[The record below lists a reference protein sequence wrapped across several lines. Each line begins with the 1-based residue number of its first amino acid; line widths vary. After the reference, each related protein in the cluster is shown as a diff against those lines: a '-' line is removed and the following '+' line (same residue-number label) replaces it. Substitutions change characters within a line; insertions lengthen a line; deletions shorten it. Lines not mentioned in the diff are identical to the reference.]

1 MDVQQLVF
9 LFIGGLGI
17 FLFGIK
23 TLGDNLQKIAGDGLR
38 NLLDRFTT
46 NPIKGMLAGIFVTIL
61 LQTSTG
67 TTVLT
72 IGLVNDDRPG

>member
-23 TLGDNLQKIAGDGLR
+23 TLGDNLQ
-38 NLLDRFTT
+38 
-46 NPIKGMLAGIFVTIL
+46 
-61 LQTSTG
+61 
-67 TTVLT
+67 
-72 IGLVNDDRPG
+72 